1 MESKE
6 LPDYQKLCQSFIPL
20 PQFLCLFWLPSWI
33 RKWQREVS
41 NRSCLVIT
49 TIRKVILRQGNG
61 VRGIARVS
69 KRLSVIHS
77 TAAIPLPLVVRDSEQ
92 TESTGKIFSK
102 LYPMLRLVCEF

>member
-20 PQFLCLFWLPSWI
+20 PQFLCLLWLPSWI
-33 RKWQREVS
+33 RQCQREDS

-61 VRGIARVS
+61 VKGIAGLS
-69 KRLSVIHS
+69 KALSVIHS
-77 TAAIPLPLVVRDSEQ
+77 TATIPLPLVASLLDS
-92 TESTGKIFSK
+92 SM
-102 LYPMLRLVCEF
+102 PA